1 MARSKNNNFR
11 LSLSEDKTVV
21 QLTVSAS
28 SREKAIEL
36 YEKLE
41 QAILEM
47 MRADLELDWQ
57 EDNPDASQE

>member
-1 MARSKNNNFR
+1 MSRPKNNNFR

-57 EDNPDASQE
+57 EDNPDSQ